1 MDSLSSFGW
10 SENHARAWDEL
21 QLPGLRP
28 ARVVADYGTSL
39 KLAAPEIITA
49 ELSGKLAHYRRGEQV
64 PKVGD
69 WVAVQVS
76 DAGIAV
82 GESVVLRHNEIAR
95 KAPGKLATKQI
106 LAANVDIA
114 FVLLALDNDFSV
126 ERLERFLYQLSINDI
141 APIIVLN
148 KADKTNDMQAYA
160 DQLGRFDLPTIVCS
174 ATQGVG
180 IGEIRERISPG
191 QTAILLGSSGVGKS
205 TLTNRLL
212 GRDAQLTNEIR
223 ESDATGKHTTVH
235 RELFVLP
242 GGGLL
247 IDTPGVRELQ
257 LWGTEDDLETTYRDI
272 TDLSERCRY
281 PDCRHAKEPGCAI
294 RKALQNGTL
303 DKGRYANY
311 LKMKAELTGLGK
323 QQAKRAKKDNKRP
336 RPSFDWRDDE
346 TSL

>member
-10 SENHARAWDEL
+10 TERHAQAWDEL
-21 QLPGLRP
+21 QLSGLSP

-39 KLAAPEIITA
+39 KLAMPEIITA

-69 WVAVQVS
+69 W
-76 DAGIAV
+76 IAV
-82 GESVVLRHNEIAR
+82 HVSSTGTAVVESVVMRHNEIAR
-95 KAPGKLATKQI
+95 KAPGKQATKQI
-106 LAANVDIA
+106 LAANVDLA

-148 KADKTNDMQAYA
+148 KADKTNDVQAYV
-160 DQLGRFDLPTIVCS
+160 DQLGRFDLPIVICS
-174 ATQGVG
+174 ATRDVGVD
-180 IGEIRERISPG
+180 EIRERILPG
-191 QTAILLGSSGVGKS
+191 RTAILLGSSGVGKS
-205 TLTNRLL
+205 TLTNQLL
-212 GRDAQLTNEIR
+212 GRDIQLTNEIR

-257 LWGTEDDLETTYRDI
+257 LWGTEGDLEVKYKDI
-272 TDLSERCRY
+272 ADLSARCRY
-281 PDCRHAKEPGCAI
+281 PDCQHGKESGCAI
-294 RKALQNGTL
+294 RKALQNGKL
-303 DKGRYANY
+303 DKSHYANY
-311 LKMKAELTGLGK
+311 LKMKAELSGLSK
-323 QQAKRAKKDNKRP
+323 QQAKRARKDNKRP
-336 RPSFDWRDDE
+336 RLSFDWRDDQE
-346 TSL
+346 